1 MISSF
6 MALPIAFLLGRIFLE
21 MFYFHA
27 PIPLRAFLAGPVIA
41 LVVALLTVSSQTW
54 RVAGRNPIKSLRYG

>member
-1 MISSF
+1 
-6 MALPIAFLLGRIFLE
+6 